1 VTDALTVLNKL
12 ATGPQVAIERA
23 AGELRAGRP
32 ILIDTPAGLRIAA
45 ALDGV
50 SPSVFA
56 ALRELGGRLALSG
69 RRALALGLNG
79 DYPVSVLLTQHTLES
94 ALTLATGIQSEL
106 GNWLAGDETASA
118 AIGLCKHALLLPAAL
133 IAQVPENE
141 AANLVRV
148 KLEDLTPPTGDR
160 DYDLEIVSE
169 AEVPLTGNVQ
179 TRFVVLRGGSAPRDQ
194 VAIVIGKPDPT
205 KPVPVRMHSAC
216 LTGDLFGSLRCD
228 CGDQLR
234 NAVARLNAAGGG
246 VLLYLDQEGRGI
258 GIGNK
263 MRAYALQDEGF
274 DTIDADRLLGFGADE
289 RRYDYAAAMLNTL
302 GFRRIVLLTNNPA
315 KIEALNR
322 AGIQVTERQ
331 PLTGMVTAQ
340 NLHYLHTKARR
351 ANHMLDELLE
361 LAEPAAE
368 PGG

>member
-1 VTDALTVLNKL
+1 ML
-12 ATGPQVAIERA
+12 AAGPQVAIERA

-32 ILIDTPAGLRIAA
+32 ILIETAAGLTIAA

-56 ALRELGGRLALSG
+56 ALRELGGVLILSE
-69 RRALALGLNG
+69 RRALALGLTG
-79 DYPVSVLLTQHTLES
+79 DHPISVSMTGQTPES
-94 ALTLATGIQSEL
+94 ALTLATGAQSEL
-106 GNWLAGDETASA
+106 NEWLAGDATASA
-118 AIGLCKHALLLPAAL
+118 AISLCKHALLLPAAL
-133 IAQVPENE
+133 IAPISKDVP
-141 AANLVRV
+141 ANLVLV
-148 KLEDLTPPTGDR
+148 KLAELTPPPANR
-160 DYDLEIVSE
+160 NYALEIVSE

-179 TRFVVLRGGSAPRDQ
+179 TRFVVLRGGPAPRDQ
-194 VAIVIGKPDPT
+194 VAIIVGKPDPT

-315 KIEALNR
+315 KIDALNR
-322 AGIQVTERQ
+322 AGIEVTERQ

-351 ANHMLDELLE
+351 AHHMLEELLD
-361 LAEPAAE
+361 LAKPAAE